1 MKCHPDRFSTA
12 TDEIKQQKEAEFK
25 KLSTIYQV
33 LSDEN
38 KRGMYDK
45 FGEKGLEGH
54 MDASFD
60 PSDILKEVFGMDGIG
75 GMGGM
80 GGMGGLFG
88 SMFNNQRSQKIN
100 SIPNIEIKYN
110 VSLKDI
116 YNGKKIKVT
125 FVRHNLKSNNISYDD
140 IKCKHCNGSGK
151 VMKMRQ
157 IGPGMIQQ
165 MQTLCNHCKGKGIN
179 MDNFNK
185 ETFKTEIK
193 IPPELV
199 TIKL

>member
-1 MKCHPDRFSTA
+1 MVRETEYYDFLGIPTDADTNKIKTAYKKKAMKCHPDRFSTA

-88 SMFNNQRSQKIN
+88 SMFNNKRSQKIN

-125 FVRHNLKSNNISYDD
+125 FVRHNLKSSN
-140 IKCKHCNGSGK
+140 
-151 VMKMRQ
+151 V
-157 IGPGMIQQ
+157 
-165 MQTLCNHCKGKGIN
+165 
-179 MDNFNK
+179 
-185 ETFKTEIK
+185 
-193 IPPELV
+193 
-199 TIKL
+199 